1 MERGREKDRPVLT
14 RQFEGPGGRLAS
26 GAKGKQAGFTL
37 VEVLISILIL
47 SIALFS
53 MVALVTRVVALQA
66 DLKEKEEASLE
77 AASVLKKM
85 EYLPLK
91 EITEGMSLEKY
102 RNNLKYTPQL
112 FIDGE
117 VTAKG
122 ETVGKTLRFKVSWSG
137 VRGEKELEF
146 IRTISATGEQT
157 RGKRMKGEQ

>member
-1 MERGREKDRPVLT
+1 MARVREKVPPVLT
-14 RQFEGPGGRLAS
+14 HLFEGLRERPGT
-26 GAKGKQAGFTL
+26 GAKGKQGGFTL

-66 DLKEKEEASLE
+66 DLKDREGASLA
-77 AASVLKKM
+77 AASA
-85 EYLPLK
+85 LK
-91 EITEGMSLEKY
+91 ERESSFLDIEEGQWESG
-102 RNNLKYTPQL
+102 KYTLQL

-117 VTAKG
+117 ETAKG
-122 ETVGKTLRFKVSWSG
+122 RTVGKTVRLKVSWSG

-157 RGKRMKGEQ
+157 RGKRMKGE

>member
-66 DLKEKEEASLE
+66 DLKDREGASLA
-77 AASVLKKM
+77 AASA
-85 EYLPLK
+85 LK
-91 EITEGMSLEKY
+91 ERESSFLDIEEGQWESG
-102 RNNLKYTPQL
+102 KYTLQL

-117 VTAKG
+117 ETAKG
-122 ETVGKTLRFKVSWSG
+122 RTVGKTVRLKVSWSG

-157 RGKRMKGEQ
+157 RGKRMKGE